1 MKAESMCIVLLI
13 MVTSISGDWAVAEST
28 GINNSK
34 PESLQYQLEIQRHE
48 TLNVLKKNLS
58 NQLNDFTTDGCSG
71 GLSIG
76 WQYLAGKIQ
85 KFDQVHGVQPSWES
99 CCVSHDREY
108 HTGGGVE
115 ISAGDS
121 FELRRS
127 ADQLLE
133 SCVRNT
139 GTERSRELGSAYGIS
154 SEEVE
159 QLYELIASLM
169 YKAVRI
175 GGMPCTGLPWRWG
188 YGWPECE

>member
-1 MKAESMCIVLLI
+1 MKAELICIVLLI
-13 MVTSISGDWAVAEST
+13 MATSISGNRAVAEST
-28 GINNSK
+28 GKNKSN

-48 TLNVLKKNLS
+48 TLNVLKNNLS

-76 WQYLAGKIQ
+76 WQYLAGKTQ
-85 KFDQVHGVQPSWES
+85 KFNQVHGVHPPWES

-108 HTGGGVE
+108 HTGGGRE

-121 FELRRS
+121 LELRRS

-139 GTERSRELGSAYGIS
+139 GAERSMELGIAYGIS

-159 QLYELIASLM
+159 HLYELIASLM
-169 YKAVRI
+169 YKAVQI